1 MRRRSAE
8 EIRELGLAGAE
19 ACFRELGIAG
29 TSVDDIVTASG
40 VARSTLYRHLGDRDD
55 LLLAVTVREIEQLHA
70 VLTTRIAQSSSVV
83 DVLVEGVL
91 GAVELVQESAVLRE
105 LLENPALLASEVTD
119 QGLEALVGQLLSF
132 VEPLAEGHHGSIRPD
147 LDVGLAVECLVRT
160 IASLVTLRVRP
171 GRDQDDLRRYVRQSV
186 VPVFVP
192 DEARRSEGQRTTSS

>member
-1 MRRRSAE
+1 MKRRSAE
-8 EIRELGLAGAE
+8 EVRELGLAGAA
-19 ACFRELGIAG
+19 ACFRELGVAG
-29 TSVDDIVTASG
+29 TSVEDIVNASG

-70 VLTTRIAQSSSVV
+70 VLTARIGESSSVV
-83 DVLVEGVL
+83 EVLIEGVL

-105 LLENPALLASEVTD
+105 LLENPSLLASEVSD
-119 QGLEALVGQLLSF
+119 QGLDALVGQLLSF

-147 LDVGLAVECLVRT
+147 LDVALAVECLVRT

-171 GRDQDDLRRYVRQSV
+171 GRDPDDLRRYLRQSL

-192 DEARRSEGQRTTSS
+192 DESR